1 MRLYAALLSVLLG
14 DAEASSASV
23 PLLATDHDLRLRP
36 SLTPPSYIHA
46 GYCLGC
52 TRWPA
57 ATGSPGIAGK
67 FSAFVD
73 SARSRR
79 CVRGGEHASLRA
91 EIDSVRAEL
100 DSLARQLDEVRRQRD
115 DLLLEVPTEELSRCE
130 EPAATVIR
138 DAIIHPASSSRDVC
152 TDDERPLT
160 SRDDFGLSRLQP
172 PPFSAPGLMM
182 RGEDSIETDDS
193 AVAEKILKPEGD
205 GGEEEEGM
213 MASVALSL
221 LALALAMSSIKLR
234 GAPTVESTNEK
245 KAKDELNLEIEVS
258 DINEDEVSTI
268 GTFTSPRTSQPELN
282 LNVFK
287 RRASMTAVDKK
298 NRARVLK
305 RADSAAATKREKI
318 NVLERLFPFLK
329 PRAKLDAEEVSVMHC
344 GNGIYEW

>member
-115 DLLLEVPTEELSRCE
+115 DLLLEDPVERSSCE
-130 EPAATVIR
+130 EPVTTVMCDVILS
-138 DAIIHPASSSRDVC
+138 ASSSRDVC
-152 TDDERPLT
+152 MDDERPLT
-160 SRDDFGLSRLQP
+160 SRDDFGLRRLQP

-182 RGEDSIETDDS
+182 RGEDSIESDDS
-193 AVAEKILKPEGD
+193 IVERNLLPVGD
-205 GGEEEEGM
+205 GGHEYGV
-213 MASVALSL
+213 MASVALTL
-221 LALALAMSSIKLR
+221 LALALAMSCNKLR
-234 GAPTVESTNEK
+234 GAPTVGSANEI
-245 KAKDELNLEIEVS
+245 KAKDDLNLEIEVS

-282 LNVFK
+282 RNVFK
-287 RRASMTAVDKK
+287 RRASMTAIDKK
-298 NRARVLK
+298 NRARMLK